1 MVGGVCLI
9 SSVWNGNQW
18 KNKWNLTCK
27 RERIVKYMD
36 KEKCVNCGIS
46 GVPLHLG
53 MDGQLHCDNCGGLLI
68 SDKQNVIKNQEEQ
81 EHEKN

>member
-1 MVGGVCLI
+1 
-9 SSVWNGNQW
+9 
-18 KNKWNLTCK
+18 
-27 RERIVKYMD
+27 MD